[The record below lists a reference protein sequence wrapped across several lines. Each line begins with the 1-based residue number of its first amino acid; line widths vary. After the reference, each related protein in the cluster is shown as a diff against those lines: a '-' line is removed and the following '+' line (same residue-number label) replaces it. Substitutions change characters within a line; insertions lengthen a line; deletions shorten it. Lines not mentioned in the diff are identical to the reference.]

1 MRAWEDI
8 LEKNEKSTGVR
19 NLSVYKL
26 TLKDYYLSMANF
38 LTMKSALSYLLF
50 KYDKGM
56 VDLLKRNGIL
66 IDTTDS
72 ERYQE
77 SLIAAVHRV
86 NALSSQII
94 TKKNNI
100 EKKFNNESDQ
110 TDFYTMLAWLS
121 MNVGFSV
128 NEKIKLAEFNSYL
141 RQLKLRN
148 HEQNK

>member
-1 MRAWEDI
+1 MKAWEEI

-77 SLIAAVHRV
+77 SLIAAAHRI

-100 EKKFNNESDQ
+100 EKKFNNDSEQ